1 MHTAERGKT
10 KTHRDARSGEDI
22 KPDAAIERRSAG
34 PIPPL
39 RAPPLPV
46 MDAFFLPF
54 PIAKIIKGRQ

>member
-39 RAPPLPV
+39 RAPPFPSWML
-46 MDAFFLPF
+46 FFSLF
-54 PIAKIIKGRQ
+54 RLQR